1 MNIKKSKNIIDQY
14 KTNPQ
19 LLKTMKDQNSEPENH
34 AKINNRNKR
43 NSANKSEI
51 KFLLLFKSHPYI
63 AIIFDKKGSYL
74 KVSDSSPQHLQ
85 QIVPTS
91 ELLGETICDIL
102 PKNQASYIIN
112 GIKKT
117 IKTKNT
123 VTIKFKLSDR
133 YTEQSIYGIIL
144 PADNN
149 AAILLAHKIPDRK
162 KTVKADKES
171 LRLFRLVWEN
181 SNDGMRLTNKQGKIL
196 MVNKTYCQLVNKKRS
211 ELEGKPI
218 TVVYGKEF
226 KDQAPL
232 IHQDRFEN
240 TRKNSYFEYEVTLW
254 NEKIIWLGISSS
266 FFEIENKEPCLLSI
280 FNNITERKQ
289 NEFKTNQAISLLN
302 ATLESTADGIFVV
315 NLKGEITWLNQKF
328 IKMWN
333 IPFDLT
339 FSKSEIKLLEF
350 LKTNLKEPDAFIAR
364 INWLYEHPESESID
378 TLEFFD
384 GKTFERYSIPQ
395 KLNNNIV
402 GRVWSFHDITEK
414 KISEEALIESEKRFR
429 SLFEASAEGI
439 CILSDK
445 YEECNVR
452 FSNLLGYPKEEIIGH
467 TPWEFSP
474 AIQPDGKN
482 SKESVLEKIN
492 QAHMGIPQYFYWQH
506 KRKDNT
512 LIDTEISLK
521 NFIIAKKY
529 LVQATIHDITER
541 MRFEKIQN
549 ALYNISEAVNTT
561 EDIQTLY
568 SDIHQ
573 VIKGLMPADNFYIAL
588 YDEEANIITFPYFV
602 DEFDHSLLPRKPA
615 GGLTEYVLKTGRD
628 LIIRA
633 EEVLELRESGAV
645 TLIGEPAA
653 VWLGVVLRHEGH
665 IKGVMAVQDYYNK
678 SAFGEIEK
686 QILIFVSEQI
696 ALAIDRKH
704 TSDEL
709 INYTKQL
716 KANKDLLEERA
727 RELAQLNSQLAE
739 SERRLKDLNL
749 SKDKL
754 FSIIAHDLKGPFQPL
769 LGLSDILL
777 EEYGDLTPEEITRFI
792 KEINNI
798 LKNQYKLV
806 ENLLDWSR
814 LQTGRMIYSPEKVNL
829 FETVESNFEM
839 FKPKS
844 VHKNITLV
852 NKVSQHLF
860 AFADV
865 YMLQSIIQNLVSNA
879 IKFTMNG
886 GMVTVSAECE
896 YDEIIISIIDT
907 GIGISKDDMDKIF
920 RIDMQHTTLGTDDEK
935 GTGLGLIICRE
946 LVEKN
951 GGKIWI
957 ESESGKGTKFF
968 FTVPKG

>member
-1 MNIKKSKNIIDQY
+1 V
-14 KTNPQ
+14 
-19 LLKTMKDQNSEPENH
+19 KDQKNEPENQS
-34 AKINNRNKR
+34 KIKTNNRNKQ
-43 NSANKSEI
+43 NAVNKSST
-51 KFLLLFKSHPYI
+51 KFLILFKSHPYI
-63 AIIFDKKGSYL
+63 AIIFDKKGFYL
-74 KVSDSSPQHLQ
+74 KVSDSFPQHLRK
-85 QIVPTS
+85 IVPAA
-91 ELLGETICDIL
+91 ELLGRTIYDIL
-102 PKNQASYIIN
+102 PKKQANYIIN
-112 GIKKT
+112 GINET

-123 VTIKFKLSDR
+123 VTMNFKLSGLSI
-133 YTEQSIYGIIL
+133 EQSIYGIIL

-149 AAILLAHKIPDRK
+149 TAILFAHKISNRK
-162 KTVKADKES
+162 KAIKTDKES

-181 SNDGMRLTNKQGKIL
+181 SNDGMRLTNKLGKIL
-196 MVNKTYCQLVNKKRS
+196 MVNKTYCQLVNKQRT

-232 IHQDRFEN
+232 IHQDRFDN
-240 TRKNSYFEYEVTLW
+240 TRENSYFEYQVTLW

-266 FFEIENKEPCLLSI
+266 FFEIENKEPYLLSI

-289 NEFKTNQAISLLN
+289 NEFRTNQAISLLN
-302 ATLESTADGIFVV
+302 ATLESTADGIFAAD
-315 NLKGEITWLNQKF
+315 LEGEITWLNQKF
-328 IKMWN
+328 IRMWN
-333 IPFDLT
+333 IPSVLAS
-339 FSKSEIKLLEF
+339 SKNENKLLEF
-350 LKTNLKEPDAFIAR
+350 LKNNLKEPDAFIAR
-364 INWLYEHPESESID
+364 IYWLYEHPESESID
-378 TLEFFD
+378 TLELID

-452 FSNLLGYPKEEIIGH
+452 FSNLLACPKEEIIGH
-467 TPWEFSP
+467 SPWEFSP
-474 AIQPDGKN
+474 LIQPDGKN
-482 SKESVLEKIN
+482 SKESVLEKIKL
-492 QAHMGIPQYFYWQH
+492 AHMGIPQYFYWQH

-521 NFIIAKKY
+521 NFVIAKKY

-602 DEFDHSLLPRKPA
+602 DELDHSLLPRKPA

-628 LIIRA
+628 LIITA
-633 EEVLELRESGAV
+633 EEVLALRQSGAV

-653 VWLGVVLRHEGH
+653 VWLGVVLKHEGH
-665 IKGVMAVQDYYNK
+665 IKGVMAVQDYYNN

-709 INYTKQL
+709 IHYTKQL

-769 LGLSDILL
+769 LGLSDILI
-777 EEYGDLTPEEITRFI
+777 EEYSDLTHEEITRFI

-844 VHKNITLV
+844 VSKNITLI
-852 NKVSQHLF
+852 NKVSKHLF
-860 AFADV
+860 VFADV

-879 IKFTMNG
+879 MKFTMNG
-886 GMVTVSAECE
+886 GAVTVLAECE
-896 YDEIIISIIDT
+896 NNETIISIIDT
-907 GIGISKDDMDKIF
+907 GIGISKENIDKIF

-935 GTGLGLIICRE
+935 GTGLGLIICKE

-957 ESESGKGTKFF
+957 ESEIGKGTKFF
-968 FTVPKG
+968 LTVPAGE